1 MTIYPVGMK
10 LLKEFYVLLSPILWA
25 LLIVPLYLFKSVVD
39 TFDGIVFILIAMSL
53 LGIPLLFSRDE
64 SERRV
69 LNKVRIGV
77 AELLYLGEAVF
88 LLLALPVNLRKWLR
102 SAVYNRPSSIS

>member
-1 MTIYPVGMK
+1 MAIYPVGMK

-77 AELLYLGEAVF
+77 AGLLYLGEAVF
-88 LLLALPVNLRKWLR
+88 FAFG
-102 SAVYNRPSSIS
+102 ASS